1 MELSFRTRQLREFCI
16 SPETDSMA
24 RDDVEDLVVRLADL
38 MAADELNDLPWGV
51 AIDNSEPGTVS
62 IDINTRWEITGR
74 LDHVPQPAD
83 HSGLRSTR
91 IRIDQLHRKDNE
103 G

>member
-16 SPETDSMA
+16 SPEVDFMGQ
-24 RDDVEDLVVRLADL
+24 DDVEDLIVRLADL

-51 AIDNSEPGTVS
+51 MIRESGSVAIEVNE
-62 IDINTRWEITGR
+62 RWAIVGR
-74 LDHVPQPAD
+74 LDHVPQSANHD
-83 HSGLRSTR
+83 ALRSTR
-91 IRIDQLHRKDNE
+91 VRIDDLERRDIA

>member
-16 SPETDSMA
+16 SPEVDFMA
-24 RDDVEDLVVRLADL
+24 QDDVEDLIVRLADL

-51 AIDNSEPGTVS
+51 QIRDSEPGSVA
-62 IDINTRWEITGR
+62 IEVNERWAIVGR
-74 LDHVPQPAD
+74 LDHVPQSATLD
-83 HSGLRSTR
+83 ALRSTR
-91 IRIDQLHRKDNE
+91 VRIDDLERRDIT

>member
-16 SPETDSMA
+16 SPEVDLMA
-24 RDDVEDLVVRLADL
+24 QDDVEDLIVRLADL

-51 AIDNSEPGTVS
+51 MIRESGSVAIEVNE
-62 IDINTRWEITGR
+62 RWAILGR
-74 LDHVPQPAD
+74 LDHVPQFATHD
-83 HSGLRSTR
+83 ALRSTR
-91 IRIDQLHRKDNE
+91 VRIDDLERRDIT